1 MWKRIKSIFD
11 RPSKEPLFVGVRND
25 DIEMRNAYAAAAAS
39 LDQFAARVQRG
50 GELTCAAKLRFKD
63 PELSEKLGEDRFVYL
78 WLAAIEVEDGGTLV
92 GTFFEVPP
100 ELMQWH
106 QPGQRLQFD
115 RGDVFD
121 WFVNDDG
128 LMYGGFTMRVQ
139 RARLPAGERE
149 SFDQYTGVRQW
160 VRMDAN

>member
-25 DIEMRNAYAAAAAS
+25 DIEMRGAYAAAAAS
-39 LDQFAARVQRG
+39 LDQFVAHVRRG

-63 PELSEKLGEDRFVYL
+63 PGLTEKMGEDRFVYL
-78 WLAAIEVEDGGTLV
+78 WLAGIEAEDGETLV

-100 ELMQWH
+100 ELMKWH
-106 QPGQRLQFD
+106 QPGQRLQFE
-115 RGDVFD
+115 RGDIFD

-139 RARLPAGERE
+139 RSRLSAGERD

-160 VRMDAN
+160 VRMEAN

>member
-1 MWKRIKSIFD
+1 M
-11 RPSKEPLFVGVRND
+11 GVRND
-25 DIEMRNAYAAAAAS
+25 DIEMRGAYAAAAAS
-39 LDQFAARVQRG
+39 LDQLVVHVRRG
-50 GELTCAAKLRFKD
+50 GALTCAAKLRFKD
-63 PELSEKLGEDRFVYL
+63 PGLTEKHGEDRFVYL
-78 WLAAIEVEDGGTLV
+78 WLAGIEVGDGETLV

-106 QPGQRLQFD
+106 QPGQRLQFE
-115 RGDVFD
+115 RGDIFD

-139 RARLPAGERE
+139 RSRLPAGERD

-160 VRMDAN
+160 VRTEAN